1 MKLQF
6 KLALYNTLTKMA
18 VIAILGVLVLVS
30 INRISVNHIR
40 QRLLQK
46 KTRLITNLSGV
57 ELENLLT
64 NKTFTDYNL
73 LREEYI
79 VVRELKIDE
88 QPVKR
93 KFSQEQ
99 RSIEDNNEAFQ
110 ILVTS
115 FSYKGKKYRLELGEA
130 MTTVDQLERTISIFT
145 LAVMVAAV
153 ILSLMADLAF
163 TRLLLS
169 PFYQI
174 IDRKLNKVNDP
185 VNFNYGLIK
194 TSTTDFKVLDQS
206 ISTLMQRIT
215 TLFLT
220 EKEFIANIS
229 HELLTPISI
238 LNTRLENL
246 LNDEQL
252 STEGENKIFASL
264 KTLARLKGL
273 INSLLLISRVE
284 NRQYDKPDVISVR
297 QTVADVH
304 EELEHRLP
312 MMNLHFGTAIH
323 EDHHFQGNRSLFHTL
338 LANLVSNAIKYNKPG
353 GTVSI
358 TSHSSSGQY
367 MLIVS
372 DTGMGMDKEAIE
384 NAFVR
389 FEKLGS
395 EKEDSHGLGLAI
407 VRSIAAF
414 HGIEINMQSEKGT
427 GTTVT
432 INFKLSTPVP
442 SS

>member
-18 VIAILGVLVLVS
+18 IIAILGVLVLVS
-30 INRISVNHIR
+30 INQISVNHIR

-46 KTRLITNLSGV
+46 KTRLITNLSGG

-79 VVRELKIDE
+79 VVRELKNNE

-145 LAVMVAAV
+145 LAVVIAAV
-153 ILSLMADLAF
+153 ILSLVADLAF
-163 TRLLLS
+163 TRLLLA

-185 VNFNYGLIK
+185 VNFNYDLIK

-229 HELLTPISI
+229 HELLTPITI

-264 KTLARLKGL
+264 KTLTRLKGL

-284 NRQYDKPDVISVR
+284 NRQYDKPDIISVR
-297 QTVADVH
+297 QTVADVY

-312 MMNLHFGTAIH
+312 MKGLHFNTAIH

-338 LANLVSNAIKYNKPG
+338 LVNLVSNAIKYNKSG
-353 GTVSI
+353 GTISI
-358 TSHSSSGQY
+358 TGHTSNGQY
-367 MLIVS
+367 ALIIS
-372 DTGMGMDKEAIE
+372 DTGIGMNKEAIE

-395 EKEDSHGLGLAI
+395 EQEDSHGLGLAI

-414 HGIEINMQSEKGT
+414 HDIEINMQSEKGT
-427 GTTVT
+427 GTTVI
-432 INFKLSTPVP
+432 INFKLSPLPP